1 MKTLFVLRHAPAS
14 GPASAPTDFERPL
27 SPRGRIQAVDIG
39 TKMLEQGLDFEAI
52 LASPARRVVESISG
66 LLEGAGS
73 ALEPMYDPRAYN
85 ASPEVWSEIVRGAD
99 DRFDRLLIVGHN
111 PGLQLLLLDLAGDDR
126 DGLRDEVAASYPTAT
141 LTQLCLAIGRWR
153 DVGPRSG
160 SIVSLVRP
168 RDDEA

>member
-1 MKTLFVLRHAPAS
+1 MKTLFVLRHAAAS

-27 SPRGRIQAVDIG
+27 NARGRTQALDIG
-39 TKMLEQGLDFEAI
+39 ARMKGLDIDAI
-52 LASPARRVVESISG
+52 VASPARRVVETISG
-66 LLEGAGS
+66 VLEGS
-73 ALEPMYDPRAYN
+73 RSIVEPMYDPRAYN
-85 ASPEVWSEIVRGAD
+85 GSPDAWTEIIRGAD

-126 DGLRDEVAASYPTAT
+126 DGLRDEVASSYPTAT
-141 LTQLCLAIGRWR
+141 LAELRLAAERWR

-168 RDDEA
+168 RDMDD